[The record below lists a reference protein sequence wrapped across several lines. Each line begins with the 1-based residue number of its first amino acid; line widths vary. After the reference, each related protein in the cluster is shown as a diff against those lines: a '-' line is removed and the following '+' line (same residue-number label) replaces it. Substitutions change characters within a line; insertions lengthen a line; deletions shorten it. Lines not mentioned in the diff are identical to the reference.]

1 MLGYVL
7 IYARR
12 YDQALKQ
19 CAKVI
24 ELDPMSGPA
33 YAGLGWAYRCKSLY
47 EPAIAPLRRA
57 CELWP
62 GSTAIGMLGELYAA
76 AGYRAEAQKILEQL
90 KELSKKQYVTPYVVA
105 RIHLTLGEIDEA
117 FHWLEVAYQQRAEW
131 MVVLKVDPCLDNLRS
146 EPRFQNLMRRMNF
159 PAKVD

>member
-1 MLGYVL
+1 
-7 IYARR
+7 
-12 YDQALKQ
+12 
-19 CAKVI
+19 
-24 ELDPMSGPA
+24 
-33 YAGLGWAYRCKSLY
+33 
-47 EPAIAPLRRA
+47 
-57 CELWP
+57 
-62 GSTAIGMLGELYAA
+62 MLGELYAA